1 MKSSLRRK
9 WVTRENECRARRA
22 IFHEALLDLED
33 VVAAEVD
40 VEEADE
46 ALDEPT
52 VEDLEVVERQL
63 LVDETREGIESSGNE
78 LQDLVLRQ
86 IEPAQDGEVL
96 ERPLVEDLDGVG
108 PEVEFRQR
116 RETFESPGVDPR
128 QDVEREV
135 E

>member
-40 VEEADE
+40 VGEADE

-52 VEDLEVVERQL
+52 VEDLEVVERQIE
-63 LVDETREGIESSGNE
+63 VDETREGIESSGNE
-78 LQDLVLRQ
+78 LQDPVLRQ

-108 PEVEFRQR
+108 PEVEFRQ
-116 RETFESPGVDPR
+116 
-128 QDVEREV
+128 
-135 E
+135 

>member
-1 MKSSLRRK
+1 M
-9 WVTRENECRARRA
+9 
-22 IFHEALLDLED
+22 
-33 VVAAEVD
+33 
-40 VEEADE
+40 
-46 ALDEPT
+46 
-52 VEDLEVVERQL
+52 
-63 LVDETREGIESSGNE
+63 
-78 LQDLVLRQ
+78 RQ